1 MPVIRDRA
9 LDALVVVA
17 CLMLSAEHLGKS
29 PVVVVAA
36 ALLLALRRHAPLAV
50 AWLTAAAT
58 AVLAVSGAI
67 PAGPDV
73 LWWPPAAPFAAYA
86 LMAFTSV
93 RGPAV
98 VAAAVALVALP
109 LASPAEAGVRTAMFT
124 AGAVLLG
131 LYVTARRQLIATLRE
146 RAERA
151 ERERHLLGEQARGEE
166 RVRLAA
172 EIHDLVTHRVT
183 LMVLQA
189 GALNV
194 SSADAATRESAES
207 LRATGCQALD
217 ELRELVGVLRGGD
230 PGDRPASRTNE
241 AAPLPALDDVVAES
255 ASVGV
260 AVELVES
267 GERSP
272 VSPAVG
278 RTARRVVQE
287 ALTNVRKH
295 APGAAAR
302 VQVEYAG
309 DAVRLSVRNTAPA
322 RAADP
327 ALVGSGPG
335 TGLLGLR
342 QRVALVNGT
351 LRAGP
356 DGEGGF
362 EVEVTLPKEVPA
374 RT

>member
-1 MPVIRDRA
+1 MIRDRA